1 MKTEY
6 LKKNFFNWA
15 MSLTAA
21 AIPLE
26 AECAPA
32 GELSYRASGVATVE
46 LRHAAAQDRRE
57 TTVPG
62 CVICAIGSGETLVL
76 SFDIIGGGSES
87 LYYSFAHFNAD
98 WQPSDLMEMEFV
110 DGLNKVY
117 GAESTSLSFNTTTA
131 FTHYEMT
138 IDTSPLRASG
148 NYMVEARRAD
158 DDALLVREPIWMS
171 EEACGIMSRVDREES
186 EQAVEMS
193 VRWPRHG
200 LSSPETQMM
209 VYAWQNKR
217 TDDMRLASGPTFV
230 RPDEIVYQGIS
241 EFRFCGGREWRW
253 LDTRSVRLPG
263 LSDSQVE
270 YIPHLYH
277 FTLATDYPARGYT
290 FREDFNGGG
299 WTETRD
305 RRDGEA
311 DEVADYVMA
320 HFTFAPEDPTL
331 LDKDEVYVIGDAT
344 GWSPS
349 AANRLQPDAADI
361 TFKGQHLVKQGLDNY
376 LYVAREKRRGHGAPQ
391 MTDTEG
397 CYGETEND
405 YYIAVYVRRPGDT
418 YDRLVAVKRHNT
430 LKTRN
435 AFIM

>member
-6 LKKNFFNWA
+6 LKKNFFNWVV
-15 MSLTAA
+15 SLTAVAMPAEAHGA
-21 AIPLE
+21 AG
-26 AECAPA
+26 
-32 GELSYRASGVATVE
+32 GELSYKASGVATVE
-46 LRHAAAQDRRE
+46 LRHTDAQDRRE

-62 CVICAIGSGETLVL
+62 CVVCAIGSGETLAL
-76 SFDIIGGGSES
+76 SFDLIGGGTES

-98 WQPSDLMEMEFV
+98 WRPSDLMEMEFV
-110 DGLNKVY
+110 EGLNRVY

-138 IDTSPLRASG
+138 IDTSPILASG
-148 NYMVEARRAD
+148 NYAIEIRRAD
-158 DDALLVREPIWMS
+158 DDALIVREPIWMS
-171 EEACGIMSRVDREES
+171 EEACGVVSRVEREEG
-186 EQAVEMS
+186 EQAVELS

-209 VYAWQNKR
+209 VYTWQNKR

-230 RPDEIVYQGIS
+230 RPDEIVYQGLP

-263 LSDSQVE
+263 LSDTQVE
-270 YIPHLYH
+270 YIPQLYH
-277 FTLATDYPARGYT
+277 FTLAADAPARGYT

-299 WTETRD
+299 WKETRD

-331 LDKDEVYVIGDAT
+331 LNRSEVYVIGDAT
-344 GWSPS
+344 DWEPS
-349 AANRLQPDAADI
+349 AANRLQPNASDM

-376 LYVAREKRRGHGAPQ
+376 LYVAREKKRKGEAPQ
-391 MTDTEG
+391 MTETEG

-405 YYIAVYVRRPGDT
+405 YYIAVYVRKPGDT